1 MVINRRGMTLMEMI
15 IVVAILGVVAIVA
28 PTLLTKSTQ
37 MYVLGKTKLELQREA
52 RMIMYNITRELRQAQ
67 SSTLTIDQVTGQ
79 PYYSRLRFTKA
90 QGSSITLRQ
99 QGKSLIFSEG
109 VVVSTMTQN
118 LSYLSFTFPRSD
130 DMTIIS
136 VAITLQQQIYGG
148 GLKALHMASEKVRVM
163 N

>member
-1 MVINRRGMTLMEMI
+1 MVMNRRGMTLMEVIM
-15 IVVAILGVVAIVA
+15 VVAILGVVAVLT
-28 PTLLTKSTQ
+28 PTLMTKATQ

-67 SSTLTIDQVTGQ
+67 SNTLIIDQNTGQ

-118 LSYLSFTFPRSD
+118 LSYVSFTFPRSD

-148 GLKALHMASEKVRVM
+148 ALKALHMASERVRVM